1 MGDEVG
7 RVVDLSAE
15 AANDVA
21 VRLAER
27 VRDALVRIGAEPAGE
42 CRRRLEPRGRQ
53 LDRVQ
58 RQRLLDLV
66 AAEAEASA
74 NLVGGRRQSAAGEL
88 RALEPPAP
96 VLAAAGYQWTP
107 RIR

>member
-27 VRDALVRIGAEPAGE
+27 VRDALVRIAAEPAGE

-58 RQRLLDLV
+58 R
-66 AAEAEASA
+66 
-74 NLVGGRRQSAAGEL
+74 
-88 RALEPPAP
+88 
-96 VLAAAGYQWTP
+96 
-107 RIR
+107 